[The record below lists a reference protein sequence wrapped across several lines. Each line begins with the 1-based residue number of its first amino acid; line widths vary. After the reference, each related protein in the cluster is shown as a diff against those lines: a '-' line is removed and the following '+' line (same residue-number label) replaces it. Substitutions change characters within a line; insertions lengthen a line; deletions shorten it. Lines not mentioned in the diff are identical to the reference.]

1 MEKWENK
8 MYGFNDT
15 TINRENPNRFLPTS
29 AMMYDGMYLEDLV
42 EGYQTLKVEGRE
54 MLSLEFEQQGIQI
67 GSFITNQSLPSRT
80 ISVTYKLEDNN
91 PEKLQFKFKD
101 LLNFLYRTED
111 VEIRFRDES
120 DYYYYGRYATA
131 DKVAGDSNSIIS
143 TFTIYCADPLKY
155 TREVVTDGYIGNTMR
170 FPITPTK
177 IKVTLEKSNAIRIT
191 NGEQTISV
199 TNAAIK
205 PGDQLVFDFADEKLM
220 VNDEDWTSVIDLE
233 SDFENFVLRQGQKVV
248 CNNGKLK
255 VFYRGAT
262 I

>member
-1 MEKWENK
+1 
-8 MYGFNDT
+8 
-15 TINRENPNRFLPTS
+15 
-29 AMMYDGMYLEDLV
+29 
-42 EGYQTLKVEGRE
+42 
-54 MLSLEFEQQGIQI
+54 
-67 GSFITNQSLPSRT
+67 
-80 ISVTYKLEDNN
+80 
-91 PEKLQFKFKD
+91 
-101 LLNFLYRTED
+101 
-111 VEIRFRDES
+111 
-120 DYYYYGRYATA
+120 
-131 DKVAGDSNSIIS
+131 
-143 TFTIYCADPLKY
+143 
-155 TREVVTDGYIGNTMR
+155 MR

-177 IKVTLEKSNAIRIT
+177 IKVTLEKNNAIRIT

>member
-8 MYGFNDT
+8 MYRFNDT

-54 MLSLEFEQQGIQI
+54 MLSLEIEQQGIQI

-111 VEIRFRDES
+111 VEIRFRD
-120 DYYYYGRYATA
+120 
-131 DKVAGDSNSIIS
+131 
-143 TFTIYCADPLKY
+143 
-155 TREVVTDGYIGNTMR
+155 
-170 FPITPTK
+170 
-177 IKVTLEKSNAIRIT
+177 
-191 NGEQTISV
+191 
-199 TNAAIK
+199 
-205 PGDQLVFDFADEKLM
+205 
-220 VNDEDWTSVIDLE
+220 
-233 SDFENFVLRQGQKVV
+233 
-248 CNNGKLK
+248 
-255 VFYRGAT
+255 
-262 I
+262 